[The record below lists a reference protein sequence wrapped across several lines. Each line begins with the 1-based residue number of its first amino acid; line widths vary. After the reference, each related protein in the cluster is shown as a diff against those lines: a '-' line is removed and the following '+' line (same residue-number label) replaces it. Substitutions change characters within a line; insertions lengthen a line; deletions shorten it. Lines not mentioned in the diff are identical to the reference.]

1 MALFSRK
8 TVSLLVLGALLG
20 LSGCAGTSD
29 GPWRDAASDAPSRLW
44 TAHPEAQRI
53 ALASLL
59 DVDFSVEG
67 RCDSCHGASANYWE
81 FEYDNILDSMARE
94 LWPEATVLR
103 FAPGVPPFAEGDSAI
118 DGFVR
123 ELAAW
128 SGSGDGICQGVDS
141 SLVAMNYAVPPEIR
155 KLTAK
160 LSAKYNVDL
169 LLLPGKT
176 EVTLFPRGNEPRGSV
191 RIVHR
196 FSVWDLRRGEPLYR
210 SCRDL
215 VWKSPRGEQIDRM
228 TTPLVLDPVGADL
241 STLRD
246 GWVPPEPR

>member
-1 MALFSRK
+1 MAHFSRK
-8 TVSLLVLGALLG
+8 ILLALALGSLAW
-20 LSGCAGTSD
+20 LSGCAGSSD
-29 GPWRDAASDAPSRLW
+29 GPWRDAASDASRRLW
-44 TAHPEAQRI
+44 TARPAAQRI

-123 ELAAW
+123 ALSAW
-128 SGSGDGICQGVDS
+128 PGSGDDICRGVDS
-141 SLVAMNYAVPPEIR
+141 SLVALRYSVPPEIR
-155 KLTAK
+155 SLTAK

-176 EVTLFPRGNEPRGSV
+176 RVALFPRGNEPKGSV
-191 RIVHR
+191 RIEHR

-215 VWKSPRGEQIDRM
+215 LWKSSGGRQIDRM

-241 STLRD
+241 RTLRD
-246 GWVPPEPR
+246 GWTPPEPR

>member
-1 MALFSRK
+1 MARFFRK
-8 TVSLLVLGALLG
+8 KLLVSALGGLLW
-20 LSGCAGTSD
+20 LSGCAASTD
-29 GPWRDAASDAPSRLW
+29 GPWRDAAPDAPDRLW
-44 TAHPEAQRI
+44 TARPEAQRI

-67 RCDSCHGASANYWE
+67 KCDSCHGASANYWE

-94 LWPEATVLR
+94 FWPEATVLR
-103 FAPGVPPFAEGDSAI
+103 FAPGIPPFAEGDSAI

-123 ELAAW
+123 GLAAW

-141 SLVAMNYAVPPEIR
+141 SLVALRYAVPPEIR

-176 EVTLFPRGNEPRGSV
+176 EVTLFPRGNEPKGSV

-241 STLRD
+241 KTLRD